1 MPIVRALPSAES
13 GRAFL
18 ELHTTFERLVRVEA
32 ILASRSGTG
41 VSQPLLDAE
50 IQLPSGGPPQR
61 IDVTEKLIRLLSTTS
76 RGKPEM
82 QEERI
87 QIALHLEPD
96 SPNQTSRPYRVVLEG
111 NRSLEFTKG

>member
-50 IQLPSGGPPQR
+50 IQLPSGNG
-61 IDVTEKLIRLLSTTS
+61 
-76 RGKPEM
+76 GKTV
-82 QEERI
+82 
-87 QIALHLEPD
+87 IAGSGHLA
-96 SPNQTSRPYRVVLEG
+96 
-111 NRSLEFTKG
+111 K